1 MQSRA
6 PELVTNLQISPGLTF
21 VYAYLFAVS
30 ARFFVFIP
38 LHGAYPFLGEV
49 VVSGF
54 AWSRALSD
62 ACALATVFS

>member
-21 VYAYLFAVS
+21 VYAYLFAVF
-30 ARFFVFIP
+30 AFFFIP